1 MSELQIGQEKITIN
15 NVGGTINMKDV
26 YQGLIRGK
34 KRSKIA
40 MAGIALATLVVANCG
55 GSTSS
60 STDTEVA
67 AVETPA
73 RELIVARD
81 MDINSLDPARTY
93 CDTCQIYMAAAYET
107 LIGLDVND
115 PSIQI
120 PRIATSWEGNADNTV
135 FTFQLNPDAK
145 FADGSAITSA
155 DVKWSWERLMNIKGS
170 ASYFL
175 DGVALVEAPDAATV
189 VVTFSAANSAFLAIV
204 SSTYM
209 SIVNSKVATEEG
221 SAIAA
226 AGADTT
232 DLAEQWFFTHSAGS
246 GPYTLESYTEGD
258 SLVLVRNE
266 SYWGTP
272 AVFPKVTIKQ
282 VKDAS
287 AQLQLLQNGDA
298 DIAMQLSF
306 DSTSQ
311 LDGNASVVATPQD
324 SYNYVYIALSPGAK
338 GAENL
343 KDPKVREAIKL
354 AIDYDGMIDITV
366 AGNGKK
372 QASPIPNGFTGSADL
387 ALPAQDIEK
396 AKALMAEAGMEAGFS
411 IDAIFPNANV
421 YGVDFNVMMQK
432 AQQDLK
438 AINIEL
444 VLQPVEWAK
453 WSETI
458 KATGIPVTAV
468 YFAPD
473 HTDSSQYV
481 QYFGMIDGSSW
492 ATRAGG
498 GAAGKPIANAKE
510 QELLAKALAAGADT
524 KSGLYS
530 QLGQELINDLVIFP
544 MVNPQLLLAYA
555 SDIEGMHY
563 SACCNLELGK
573 LTLKK

>member
-1 MSELQIGQEKITIN
+1 
-15 NVGGTINMKDV
+15 MKDV

-40 MAGIALATLVVANCG
+40 MAGIALAALVVANCG

-93 CDTCQIYMAAAYET
+93 CDTCQIFMAAAYET

-120 PRIATSWEGNADNTV
+120 PRIATSWEANADNTV

-175 DGVALVEAPDAATV
+175 DGVASVEAPDAATV

-232 DLAEQWFFTHSAGS
+232 DQAEQWFFTHSAGS

-258 SLVLVRNE
+258 NLVLARNE
-266 SYWGTP
+266 NYWGTP

-287 AQLQLLQNGDA
+287 AQLQLLQSGDA

-306 DSTSQ
+306 DSISQ
-311 LDGNASVVATPQD
+311 LDGNANVVATPKD

-343 KDPKVREAIKL
+343 KDSKVREAIKL

-396 AKALMAEAGMEAGFS
+396 AKALMAEAGKEAGFS
-411 IDAIFPNANV
+411 LDAIFPNANV

-438 AINIEL
+438 AINIDL

-481 QYFGMIDGSSW
+481 QYFGMIEGSSW
-492 ATRAGG
+492 AKRAGG
-498 GAAGKPIANAKE
+498 GAAGKPIANATE
-510 QELLAKALAAGADT
+510 QDLLAKALAAGADT
-524 KSGLYS
+524 KAGLYT

-544 MVNPQLLLAYA
+544 MVNPQLVLAYA

>member
-1 MSELQIGQEKITIN
+1 
-15 NVGGTINMKDV
+15 
-26 YQGLIRGK
+26 
-34 KRSKIA
+34 
-40 MAGIALATLVVANCG
+40 
-55 GSTSS
+55 
-60 STDTEVA
+60 
-67 AVETPA
+67 
-73 RELIVARD
+73 
-81 MDINSLDPARTY
+81 
-93 CDTCQIYMAAAYET
+93 
-107 LIGLDVND
+107 
-115 PSIQI
+115 
-120 PRIATSWEGNADNTV
+120 
-135 FTFQLNPDAK
+135 
-145 FADGSAITSA
+145 
-155 DVKWSWERLMNIKGS
+155 
-170 ASYFL
+170 
-175 DGVALVEAPDAATV
+175 
-189 VVTFSAANSAFLAIV
+189 
-204 SSTYM
+204 M

-232 DLAEQWFFTHSAGS
+232 DQAEQWFFTHSAGS

-258 SLVLVRNE
+258 NLVLARNE
-266 SYWGTP
+266 NYWGTP

-287 AQLQLLQNGDA
+287 AQLQLLQSGDA

-306 DSTSQ
+306 DSISQ
-311 LDGNASVVATPQD
+311 LDGNANVVATPKD

-343 KDPKVREAIKL
+343 KDSKVREAIKL

-387 ALPAQDIEK
+387 ALPVQDIEK
-396 AKALMAEAGMEAGFS
+396 AKALMAEAGKEAGFS
-411 IDAIFPNANV
+411 LDAIFPNANV

-438 AINIEL
+438 AINIDL

-481 QYFGMIDGSSW
+481 QYFGMIEGSSW
-492 ATRAGG
+492 AKRAGG
-498 GAAGKPIANAKE
+498 GAAGKPIANATE
-510 QELLAKALAAGADT
+510 QDLLAKALAAGADT
-524 KSGLYS
+524 KAGLYT

-544 MVNPQLLLAYA
+544 MVNPQLVLAYA

>member
-1 MSELQIGQEKITIN
+1 MHVLRKVVWKIRKTGRI
-15 NVGGTINMKDV
+15 TT
-26 YQGLIRGK
+26 
-34 KRSKIA
+34 
-40 MAGIALATLVVANCG
+40 AGFVLATLVIANCG
-55 GSTSS
+55 GNSS
-60 STDTEVA
+60 ETTDSEA
-67 AVETPA
+67 AVEDVPA

-81 MDINSLDPARTY
+81 MDINSLDPSRTY
-93 CDTCQIYMAAAYET
+93 CDTCQIYMSATYET

-115 PSIQI
+115 PAIQI
-120 PRIATSWEGNADNTV
+120 PRIASSWEANSDSTV
-135 FTFQLNPDAK
+135 FTFKLNPDAK
-145 FADGSAITSA
+145 FADGATITSA

-175 DGVALVEAPDAATV
+175 DGMVSVEAPDEMTV
-189 VVTFSAANSAFLAIV
+189 VATFSAPNSAFLAIV

-209 SIVNSKVATEEG
+209 SVVNSKFASEAGKAVAA
-221 SAIAA
+221 S
-226 AGADTT
+226 GADAS
-232 DLAEQWFFTHSAGS
+232 DQAEQWFFTNSAGS

-266 SYWGTP
+266 NYWGTP

-306 DSTSQ
+306 DSISQ
-311 LDGNASVVATPQD
+311 LEGNASVIATPQD

-338 GAENL
+338 GADSL

-354 AIDYDGMIDITV
+354 AIDYDGMIESTV

-372 QASPIPNGFTGSADL
+372 QASPIPNGFPGSSDL
-387 ALPAQDIEK
+387 DLPAQDVAK
-396 AKALMAEAGMEAGFS
+396 AKALMVEAGKESGFS

-438 AINIEL
+438 AINIDL
-444 VLQPVEWAK
+444 VLQPVEFPK

-458 KATGIPVTAV
+458 KAQGIPITAV

-481 QYFGMIDGSSW
+481 QYFGMIEGSSW
-492 ATRAGG
+492 AKRAGG
-498 GAAGKPIANAKE
+498 GAAGKPISNPAE
-510 QELLAKALAAGADT
+510 QKLLAEALAAGADL
-524 KSGLYS
+524 KAGLYT
-530 QLGQELINDLVIFP
+530 QLGKEMIKDLIILP
-544 MVNPQLLLAYA
+544 MVNPQLVLARA
-555 SDIEGMHY
+555 SDIDGMHY

>member
-1 MSELQIGQEKITIN
+1 MIK
-15 NVGGTINMKDV
+15 MKDF

-34 KRSKIA
+34 RRSKIA
-40 MAGIALATLVVANCG
+40 IAGFALAALVVANCG

-60 STDTEVA
+60 STDTEAA

-120 PRIATSWEGNADNTV
+120 PRIATSWEGNADNTI

-155 DVKWSWERLMNIKGS
+155 DVKWSWERLVNIKGS

-175 DGVALVEAPDAATV
+175 DGVASVEAPDAATV

-209 SIVNSKVATEEG
+209 SIVNSRVATEEG

-232 DLAEQWFFTHSAGS
+232 DQAEQWFFTHSAGS
-246 GPYTLESYTEGD
+246 GPYILESYTEGD

-306 DSTSQ
+306 DSISQ
-311 LDGNASVVATPQD
+311 LDGNANVVATPKD

-338 GAENL
+338 GADNL

-396 AKALMAEAGMEAGFS
+396 AKALMAEAGKEAGFS

-438 AINIEL
+438 AINIDL

-458 KATGIPVTAV
+458 KANGIPVTAV
-468 YFAPD
+468 YFAPY

-498 GAAGKPIANAKE
+498 GAAGKPIANATE

-544 MVNPQLLLAYA
+544 MVNPQLVLAYA

>member
-1 MSELQIGQEKITIN
+1 MKTHVGNKI
-15 NVGGTINMKDV
+15 VAMG
-26 YQGLIRGK
+26 RGK
-34 KRSKIA
+34 LRSLVFGFTA
-40 MAGIALATLVVANCG
+40 AALVLTSCG
-55 GSTSS
+55 GSSTSS
-60 STDTEVA
+60 TATDAPAQDVA
-67 AVETPA
+67 AQPA

-93 CDTCQIYMAAAYET
+93 CDTCQIFMSAVYET

-120 PRIATSWEGNADNTV
+120 PRIATSWEANADNTT
-135 FTFQLNPDAK
+135 FTFKLDPNAK

-155 DVKWSWERLMNIKGS
+155 DVKWSWERLVNIKGS

-175 DGVALVEAPDAATV
+175 DGLASIDAPDAGTV
-189 VVTFSAANSAFLAIV
+189 VVTFAAANSAFLAIV

-209 SIVNSKVATEEG
+209 SIVNSKVATDQG
-221 SAIAA
+221 KAVAS
-226 AGADTT
+226 AGADTA
-232 DLAEQWFFTHSAGS
+232 DQAEQWFFANSAGS
-246 GPYTLESYTEGD
+246 GPYTLGTYTEGD
-258 SLVLVRNE
+258 SLVLVKNDN
-266 SYWGTP
+266 YWGTP
-272 AVFPKVTIKQ
+272 ATFPKWTIRQ
-282 VKDAS
+282 VKTARV
-287 AQLQLLQNGDA
+287 QLQLLQAGDA

-306 DSTSQ
+306 DSISQ
-311 LDGNASVVATPQD
+311 LDGNSAVSARAVD

-343 KDPKVREAIKL
+343 KDAKVRQAIKL
-354 AIDYDGMIDITV
+354 AIDYDGMLNVTV

-372 QASPIPNGFTGSADL
+372 QASTIPNGFPGSADL
-387 ALPAQDIEK
+387 ALPAQDLEK
-396 AKALMAEAGMEAGFS
+396 AKSLMAEAGKSAGFS
-411 IDAIFPNANV
+411 VDAIFPNANV

-438 AINIEL
+438 AININL

-458 KATGIPVTAV
+458 KAQGLPVTAV

-481 QYFGMIDGSSW
+481 QYFGMIEGSSW
-492 ATRAGG
+492 AKRAGG
-498 GAAGKPIANAKE
+498 GAAGKPISNPAE
-510 QELLAKALAAGADT
+510 QTLLAQALAA
-524 KSGLYS
+524 SGDAKVKLYG
-530 QLGQELINDLVIFP
+530 QLGQAMIDDLVIFP
-544 MVNPQLLLAYA
+544 MVNPQLVLAYA
-555 SDIEGMHY
+555 SDIKGMHY